1 MGIRSSPWRPGAD
14 RVGGRALDESPA
26 CHDRRRPS
34 LLRLCASSMTEN
46 WPREFDAMVER
57 KTRQASA
64 AAIPGFLTTVRGGH
78 AGLTAIGNAWSREIF
93 DGPFYVRDPGPVEPS
108 VSLVLVQSL
117 DGNIVADDPATLGGG
132 LTDQHLVYEGLSRVA
147 ADAVLAGART
157 VGPRTFF
164 SVWHPCLGR
173 SARAVGETAAPCP
186 AHRDRQRWFRS
197 RADAD
202 RELAW
207 RRRVRVQYVCRRW
220 PNGASRPRAP
230 VGPCHRLRRPARPPR
245 RVSSAAGDRVSDH
258 FRGGRPGDGQHSS
271 SARPR
276 IGPLPD
282 DLAGSWR

>member
-1 MGIRSSPWRPGAD
+1 
-14 RVGGRALDESPA
+14 
-26 CHDRRRPS
+26 
-34 LLRLCASSMTEN
+34 
-46 WPREFDAMVER
+46 MVER

-164 SVWHPCLGR
+164 SVWHPALVDLRGQLGKPR
-173 SARAVGETAAPCP
+173 HPAQLIVTGSGGLDLEQTLIANSPGVDVFVFSTSAGAGRMEQAARERPWVHVIDCGAPLDLRGAFRRLPEIGFRIISAVGGRATASTLL
-186 AHRDRQRWFRS
+186 QQG
-197 RADAD
+197 
-202 RELAW
+202 L
-207 RRRVRVQYVCRRW
+207 
-220 PNGASRPRAP
+220 
-230 VGPCHRLRRPARPPR
+230 
-245 RVSSAAGDRVSDH
+245 VSDLYLTISPVP
-258 FRGGRPGDGQHSS
+258 GGEPDT
-271 SARPR
+271 
-276 IGPLPD
+276 PLNLPSTMPQRLV
-282 DLAGSWR
+282 LAKAGREQEAGVRFEHWELCTKS

>member
-1 MGIRSSPWRPGAD
+1 
-14 RVGGRALDESPA
+14 
-26 CHDRRRPS
+26 
-34 LLRLCASSMTEN
+34 
-46 WPREFDAMVER
+46 MVER

-164 SVWHPCLGR
+164 SVWHPALVDLRGQLGKPRHPAQLNGPR
-173 SARAVGETAAPCP
+173 SAE
-186 AHRDRQRWFRS
+186 
-197 RADAD
+197 
-202 RELAW
+202 
-207 RRRVRVQYVCRRW
+207 
-220 PNGASRPRAP
+220 
-230 VGPCHRLRRPARPPR
+230 
-245 RVSSAAGDRVSDH
+245 
-258 FRGGRPGDGQHSS
+258 
-271 SARPR
+271 
-276 IGPLPD
+276 
-282 DLAGSWR
+282 